1 MRLFFALWP
10 PPQTAAA
17 LEQWARSCEGRVV
30 PAANIHLTL
39 AFLGEADPAAA
50 RSAARRAQ
58 GRAHELRIEQA
69 RYWKH
74 NRILWVGPNETPPAL
89 ADLVDQLHSSLR
101 GERFLLED
109 RPFAAHVTLLRK
121 AAPPKAPLPLP
132 RVDWPV
138 REFALVSSRG
148 GAYHDVERFALSS
161 PAGSGVP

>member
-17 LEQWARSCEGRVV
+17 LEQWARGCEGRVV

-50 RSAARRAQ
+50 RSAAARVRAS
-58 GRAHELRIEQA
+58 AHHLPIEQA

-74 NRILWVGPNETPPAL
+74 NRILWVGPNETPPL
-89 ADLVDQLHSSLR
+89 LNELV
-101 GERFLLED
+101 ERLGHELKGDHFILED

-121 AAPPKAPLPLP
+121 ASPPKAPAALPPLE
-132 RVDWPV
+132 WPV

-148 GAYHDVERFALSS
+148 GAYRDVERFALS
-161 PAGSGVP
+161 